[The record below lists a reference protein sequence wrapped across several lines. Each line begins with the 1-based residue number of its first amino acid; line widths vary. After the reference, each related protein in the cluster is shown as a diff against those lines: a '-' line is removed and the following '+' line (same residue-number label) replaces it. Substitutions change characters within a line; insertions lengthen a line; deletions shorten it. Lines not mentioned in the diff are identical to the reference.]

1 MGKAGHGN
9 CEDFGGLVKTI
20 MSLLRNIASGLRS
33 LFRKEQLDLELDE
46 ELREYFEMAIAEK
59 MKQGMS
65 RKDAVRAV
73 RLENGS
79 VDVTK
84 EIVRAAT
91 WESLVEALWQ
101 DLRFAARMLRK
112 SPGFTAVAVLTLA
125 LGIGCNTVIFSLV
138 NAVLLRP
145 LPVNDPHQLVTLS
158 FEQPGGAFTPVFS
171 YPDYRDIRQ
180 QASAAFSDILA
191 YRVGLDGLSVNGQA
205 DRIMIHYVTG
215 NYFTLLGVNPA
226 LGRLILPS
234 EGEAPG
240 ADPVLVLG
248 YSYWQTRFAGDPN
261 VIGKRVLV
269 DGHPVTIVG
278 VAPQQFRSVQAVIDV
293 QGYLPLGMVLVEGN
307 YPHELLTLRNMRMF
321 SLVGRLRPDVTLH
334 QAQTVLRI
342 AEKRLSESYPT
353 LLKGMTL
360 DVQPEPLGRI
370 PLGGSQRLVA
380 VSALFLGMAALV
392 LVLAC
397 VNLANLLMLRATAR
411 AKEIA
416 MRAAL
421 GGSRSRL
428 MRQLLT
434 ESVVLAFLGAVAGIV
449 LGAWTS
455 RVFSTPQVQG
465 IPIHLEAHF
474 DWRVFGYAFAA
485 TALTSLMLG
494 VLPALRASR
503 VDLPKVAR
511 EGGQRLSAGGQ
522 RLRNV
527 LVAAQVAGSFLLL
540 LVAGLLARS
549 LESAQRLDLGFD
561 PSNVVNFSLDPH
573 YLGYDAVQGGQFF
586 EEVLRRV
593 RALPGVESASLG
605 CCGPMIPSPLFAPVR
620 MDGYIPPPGQPDPT
634 VFFNQVSRDFFKT
647 LRIPIVRGRAFLASD
662 GRNAPRVAIINETM
676 AERYWPGQYPIGRKF
691 QFAGDSRPWMQVAG
705 VVKDGKY
712 LAISDR
718 PQPYFYVPLEQNY
731 GSSEVLLVRS
741 HTAAETVMEEVRK
754 EINALAPGLP
764 VTGVETMLQQ
774 LDESGGLG
782 SLRRN
787 AFLAAGLGAL
797 GLALAVVGL
806 YGVVSYT
813 ANQRTREIGIRMA
826 LGAQASSIRRLILGH
841 GVRVVCAGL
850 AVGAAL
856 SLAAAPVV
864 RRFLIGISPTDPIAY
879 AEVAL
884 LLVFVTL
891 TACYIPVRRA
901 MRVDPMVALRSE

>member
-1 MGKAGHGN
+1 
-9 CEDFGGLVKTI
+9 

-33 LFRKEQLDLELDE
+33 LFRKAQFDLELDE
-46 ELREYFEMAIAEK
+46 ELREYFEMAIADK

-84 EIVRAAT
+84 ELVRAAT

-125 LGIGCNTVIFSLV
+125 LGIGCNTAIFSLV
-138 NAVLLRP
+138 NTVLLRP
-145 LPVNDPHQLVTLS
+145 LPVHDPNQLVTLS
-158 FEQPGGAFTPVFS
+158 FEQPGGSFTPVFS

-180 QASAAFSDILA
+180 QATAAFSDILA

-205 DRIMIHYVTG
+205 DRIMIHYVSG

-226 LGRLILPS
+226 LGRLIRPS
-234 EGEAPG
+234 EGEAPE

-307 YPHELLTLRNMRMF
+307 YPHELLTFRNMRMF
-321 SLVGRLRPDVTLH
+321 SLVGRLRPDVTLN
-334 QAQTVLRI
+334 QARTVLKTV
-342 AEKRLSESYPT
+342 EKRLSESHPT

-360 DVQPEPLGRI
+360 DAQPEPLGRI

-397 VNLANLLMLRATAR
+397 VNLANLLMVRASAR
-411 AKEIA
+411 GKEIA

-421 GGSRSRL
+421 GGSRNRL
-428 MRQLLT
+428 VRQLLT
-434 ESVVLAFLGAVAGIV
+434 ESVVLAFLGAVAGLV

-485 TALTSLMLG
+485 TALTSLILG
-494 VLPALRASR
+494 VLPAVRASR
-503 VDLPKVAR
+503 ADLAMVAR
-511 EGGQRLSAGGQ
+511 EGGQRLSAEGQ
-522 RLRNV
+522 RLRSV

-540 LVAGLLARS
+540 MVAGLLARS
-549 LESAQRLDLGFD
+549 LENAQRLDLGFD
-561 PSNVVNFSLDPH
+561 PGNVVNFSLDPH
-573 YLGYDAVQGGQFF
+573 YLGYDAAHGGQFF

-593 RALPGVESASLG
+593 RALPGVASASLG
-605 CCGPMIPSPLFAPVR
+605 CCGPMSPSPLFAPVR

-634 VFFNQVSRDFFKT
+634 VFFNQVSRDFFET

-662 GRNAPRVAIINETM
+662 GRDTPRVAIINETM
-676 AERYWPGQYPIGRKF
+676 AERYWPRQDPIGRKF

-741 HTAAETVMEEVRK
+741 HVAAETVVEEVRK
-754 EINALAPGLP
+754 EIHALAPGLP

-787 AFLAAGLGAL
+787 AFLAAGLGGL

-826 LGAQASSIRRLILGH
+826 LGAQASSIRRLVLGH
-841 GVRVVCAGL
+841 GVIVVCAGL
-850 AVGAAL
+850 AVGAVL

-864 RRFLIGISPTDPIAY
+864 RRFLIGISPTDPMAF

-884 LLVFVTL
+884 LLMFAAL

-901 MRVDPMVALRSE
+901 MRVDPMACLRNE

>member
-1 MGKAGHGN
+1 
-9 CEDFGGLVKTI
+9 
-20 MSLLRNIASGLRS
+20 
-33 LFRKEQLDLELDE
+33 
-46 ELREYFEMAIAEK
+46 
-59 MKQGMS
+59 
-65 RKDAVRAV
+65 
-73 RLENGS
+73 
-79 VDVTK
+79 
-84 EIVRAAT
+84 
-91 WESLVEALWQ
+91 
-101 DLRFAARMLRK
+101 
-112 SPGFTAVAVLTLA
+112 
-125 LGIGCNTVIFSLV
+125 
-138 NAVLLRP
+138 
-145 LPVNDPHQLVTLS
+145 VTLS

>member
-1 MGKAGHGN
+1 
-9 CEDFGGLVKTI
+9 

-33 LFRKEQLDLELDE
+33 LFRKEQVDLELDE
-46 ELREYFEMAIAEK
+46 ELRGYLEMAISDK

-138 NAVLLRP
+138 NTVLLRP
-145 LPVNDPHQLVTLS
+145 LPVNDPDQLVTLS
-158 FEQPGGAFTPVFS
+158 FQQPGGAFTPVFS
-171 YPDYRDIRQ
+171 YPDYSDIRQ
-180 QASAAFSDILA
+180 QATAAFSDILA
-191 YRVGLDGLSVNGQA
+191 YRVGLDGVSLNGQA
-205 DRIMIHYVTG
+205 HRIMIHYVTG
-215 NYFTLLGVNPA
+215 NYFTLLGVKPA

-234 EGEAPG
+234 EGEAPE
-240 ADPVLVLG
+240 ADPVMVLG
-248 YSYWQTRFAGDPN
+248 YSYWRTRFAGDPN
-261 VIGKRVLV
+261 VVGKRVLI

-307 YPHELLTLRNMRMF
+307 YPHALLTFRNMRMF
-321 SLVGRLRPDVTLH
+321 SLVGRLRPGVTLN
-334 QAQTVLRI
+334 QAQTVLKI
-342 AEKRLSESYPT
+342 VEKRLSESYPT

-360 DVQPEPLGRI
+360 EAQPEPLGRI
-370 PLGGSQRLVA
+370 PLGGSRRLVA
-380 VSALFLGMAALV
+380 VSALFLGMAAMVLV
-392 LVLAC
+392 LVC
-397 VNLANLLMLRATAR
+397 VNLANLLMVRATAR
-411 AKEIA
+411 GKEMA

-421 GGSRSRL
+421 GGSRNRL

-434 ESVVLAFLGAVAGIV
+434 ESVALVFLGAVAGLV

-455 RVFSTPQVQG
+455 HAFSTPEVQG

-503 VDLPKVAR
+503 ADLAMVAR

-522 RLRNV
+522 RLRSV

-540 LVAGLLARS
+540 MVAGLLARS
-549 LESAQRLDLGFD
+549 LENAQRLDLGFD

-573 YLGYDAVQGGQFF
+573 YLGYDSVQGGQFF

-605 CCGPMIPSPLFAPVR
+605 CCGPMSPSPLFAPVR
-620 MDGYIPPPGQPDPT
+620 MEGYIPPPGQPDPT
-634 VFFNQVSRDFFKT
+634 VFFNQVSRDFFET

-662 GRNAPRVAIINETM
+662 GRNTPRVAIINETM
-676 AERYWPGQYPIGRKF
+676 AERYWPGQDPIGRKF
-691 QFAGDSRPWMQVAG
+691 QFAGDFRPWMQVAG
-705 VVKDGKY
+705 VVKDGRY
-712 LAISDR
+712 LGVSDR

-741 HTAAETVMEEVRK
+741 RAAAETVMAEVRK
-754 EINALAPGLP
+754 EIGALAPGLP
-764 VTGVETMLQQ
+764 VTGVETMFQQ

-787 AFLAAGLGAL
+787 AFLAAGLGGL

-813 ANQRTREIGIRMA
+813 ANQRTREVGIRMA
-826 LGAQASSIRRLILGH
+826 LGAQASSIRKLILGQ
-841 GVRVVCAGL
+841 GVIVVFGGL
-850 AVGAAL
+850 AVGSVL
-856 SLAAAPVV
+856 SLTAAPVV
-864 RRFLIGISPTDPIAY
+864 RGFLIGISPTDPIAY

-884 LLVFVTL
+884 LLVFAAL
-891 TACYIPVRRA
+891 TAFYIPVRRA
-901 MRVDPMVALRSE
+901 MRVDPMVALRNE